1 MIFDILTVALP
12 QGEKRLLYIAYRTYM
27 YNIHANVINANHV
40 IYSQEGFSITVTS
53 TGLDTEVGSELFPE
67 IKLVAVR
74 SVWSKRLIIL
84 RYTFL
89 QKVFVTF
96 IHIDYIYNEYI
107 VCSNTY
113 LVCARTPSSGCSL
126 DGFYFS
132 ISAFITY
139 VEYFSIWANLH

>member
-74 SVWSKRLIIL
+74 SV
-84 RYTFL
+84 
-89 QKVFVTF
+89 
-96 IHIDYIYNEYI
+96 
-107 VCSNTY
+107 
-113 LVCARTPSSGCSL
+113 
-126 DGFYFS
+126 
-132 ISAFITY
+132 
-139 VEYFSIWANLH
+139 